1 MANEILQK
9 IGASSALTITLAS
22 LADGAG
28 RVSAQ
33 VAGTSPVAG
42 KLQVFYKITTGG
54 SAPTAGTSVSFFL
67 VRGDD
72 HETEHRDGGVGA
84 TDSAV
89 ADAENFKLANAG
101 NLVHAFAVTNATAK
115 AYQGSF
121 IIENQGTDWQIAVIN
136 NIGQALS
143 STAGDHWL
151 RVRGVS
157 DEIQDEV

>member
-28 RVSAQ
+28 RVSPQ

-72 HETEHRDGGVGA
+72 H
-84 TDSAV
+84 
-89 ADAENFKLANAG
+89 
-101 NLVHAFAVTNATAK
+101 
-115 AYQGSF
+115 
-121 IIENQGTDWQIAVIN
+121 
-136 NIGQALS
+136 
-143 STAGDHWL
+143 
-151 RVRGVS
+151 
-157 DEIQDEV
+157 